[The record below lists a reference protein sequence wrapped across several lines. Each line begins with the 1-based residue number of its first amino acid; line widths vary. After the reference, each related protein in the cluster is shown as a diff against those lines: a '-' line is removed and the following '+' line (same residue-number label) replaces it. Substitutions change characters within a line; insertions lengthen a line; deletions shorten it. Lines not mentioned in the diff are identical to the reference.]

1 MSRSPITTHI
11 LDTSTGQPASGVPV
25 TLFQFNENAKTWYQ
39 LCAAKTDQDGRLID
53 WLPAKQVIA
62 HGTYKLVF
70 DIDAYQAGAGTEAK
84 AEVNRAPAFYPYAEI
99 CFRVLDDNHHHIPL
113 LLSPFG
119 YSTYRGS

>member
-25 TLFQFNENAKTWYQ
+25 TLFQLNDTTNEWHE
-39 LCAAKTDQDGRLID
+39 LCAADTDADGRLID
-53 WLPAKQVIA
+53 WLPAALAIA

-70 DIDAYQAGAGTEAK
+70 DIDAYQSQASD
-84 AEVNRAPAFYPYAEI
+84 APAFYPYAEI